1 MAPQKAEFIKVPT
14 DNSDG
19 FQTMPVEPSRRLSES
34 ELRIE
39 KCTPDD
45 AEKIAEGLYLC
56 FPDDWWAKKE
66 PPEIRPAGEDSL
78 QIRIQRM
85 AQRLTPAITDPHHC
99 FMKAVYTPTGSTIGI
114 AGWTLPTNPSV
125 HNLFR
130 RSAATHYSWAKSQNW
145 SDADLDLMWS
155 HVSSENWSERFAK
168 DDEVRREAT
177 GGERHWYLAPL
188 LTWPEW
194 QGRGVGKRLMEWAL
208 GQADERGEV
217 VYLESRPSA
226 RAVYLHAG
234 FVGCGG
240 EWNMIRWPKGREGGK
255 GEGEEKG
262 EVEGEVD
269 VEVATKGANA
279 KGAI

>member
-1 MAPQKAEFIKVPT
+1 MTDQKAEFIKVPT

-66 PPEIRPAGEDSL
+66 PPEIRPAGSNSL

-99 FMKAVYTPTGSTIGI
+99 FMKAVYTPTGETVGI
-114 AGWTLPTNPSV
+114 AGWTLPSNPSV

-130 RSAATHYSWAKSQNW
+130 RSAATHYGWKEKQCW
-145 SDADLDLMWS
+145 TDEEMDEMWS
-155 HVSSENWSERFAK
+155 HVSNENWSERFGK
-168 DDEVRREAT
+168 DDEMRREAT

-208 GQADERGEV
+208 MQADERGELM
-217 VYLESRPSA
+217 YLESRPSA
-226 RAVYLHAG
+226 RAVYMHLG
-234 FVGCGG
+234 FVECG
-240 EWNMIRWPKGREGGK
+240 EYNMIRRPRGKEG
-255 GEGEEKG
+255 EKG
-262 EVEGEVD
+262 EKG
-269 VEVATKGANA
+269 EVATKGADA
-279 KGAI
+279 DGAI